1 MPIYDPEKAARQL
14 EKAFEQISGQIAG
27 LSAIIALLPETRRLE
42 RSKVKQRA
50 AQRLR
55 DYAVQ
60 QEADKLIDALVPA
73 IPEKANPKAAPKSLL

>member
-42 RSKVKQRA
+42 RSKVKRLA
-50 AQRLR
+50 RSFVREAGAQP
-55 DYAVQ
+55 A
-60 QEADKLIDALVPA
+60 ADKMIDALVPA
-73 IPEKANPKAAPKSLL
+73 IPEKANPKAAPRSLL